1 MQNPGLKN
9 PHNTERRTL
18 AEISCKELS
27 GVGPKTT
34 HYLTK
39 CGIHNLQDLL
49 FHLPLRYENRTQ
61 LTAIKDARQG
71 THALIAGVIQ
81 HDPHTIKSKKGYSCK
96 LTDPTGS
103 ISLRFFNFKPKHYQT
118 FKKGLYLLCFGEV
131 RAKKN
136 RFFEL
141 EMVHPDYDFLRK
153 QNQLILLSYLTSI
166 YPSTPGMS
174 QRLWHKLIGQVFHLL
189 FKHSATKLIKKQQYY
204 FPEYLPENLLKRIK
218 FPSLLE
224 ALYYIHRPPADAPLQ
239 ELATGKHIT
248 QQRLALEELLA
259 HSLSVQKMKKKRSL
273 ETAPRLKSNPALMK
287 RFLTALPFQLTRSQ
301 KRVIKEI
308 NQDMQNVIPMQR
320 LLQGDVGSGKTV
332 VAAFAAL
339 LAIANHYQVALMA
352 PTELLSEQHFQH
364 FHRWLTPLGFHVV
377 CLNAGLQG
385 KAKKQILTELKTGK
399 AHIAI
404 GTHAL
409 FQEGVHFSNLGFI
422 IVDEQHR
429 FGVQQRLALWKKSQ
443 QENLQAHQ
451 LFMTATPIPRTLA
464 MTSFTDLDI
473 SFLDELPPGRLPVQ
487 TIVLSSDR
495 RSQVIER
502 VRATCTQQ
510 KQAYWV
516 CPLIEESDLQHYQAA
531 ETTFKILK
539 TDLTD
544 LRLGLIHGRMPSTEK
559 ERIMRNFKNG
569 EIDLLVATSVIEV
582 GVDVSSANLM
592 VIENAER
599 LGLAQLHQLRG
610 RVGRSDSKSFCILLY
625 QTLSPLAKERLG
637 IMRNSNDGFMIAQR
651 DLELR
656 GPGEIW
662 GLRQTGW
669 QQLRIADLKRDH
681 DLIPH
686 VLNLSTTLN
695 NEYPYLIEPIIQ
707 RWAQNSD
714 GSYSKV

>member
-1 MQNPGLKN
+1 MQNRGLKN
-9 PHNTERRTL
+9 PNDVHRLTL
-18 AEISCKELS
+18 AEISCTQLF

-34 HYLTK
+34 HHLSK
-39 CGIHNLQDLL
+39 CGIVNLQDLL
-49 FHLPLRYENRTQ
+49 LHLPLRYENRTQ
-61 LTAIKDARQG
+61 LTPINELRCDS
-71 THALIAGVIQ
+71 HALISGIIQ
-81 HDPHTIKSKKGYSCK
+81 SDRPTVKSKRSFTCK
-96 LTDPTGS
+96 LRDETG
-103 ISLRFFNFKPKHYQT
+103 IIDLKFFHFKPKQLQQ
-118 FKKGLYLLCFGEV
+118 FKKGLRLLCFGEV

-136 RFFEL
+136 SFFEL
-141 EMVHPDYDFLRK
+141 EMIHPDYEFLR
-153 QNQLILLSYLTSI
+153 NHSRLILPSYLTSI

-174 QRLWHKLIGQVFHLL
+174 QRLWHKLIAQVFHLL
-189 FKHSATKLIKKQQYY
+189 FTRHKTQIIKKQQHY
-204 FPEYLPENLLKRIK
+204 FPEYLPEDLLKRIK

-224 ALYYIHRPPADAPLQ
+224 ALHYIHRPPVDAPLE
-239 ELATGKHIT
+239 ELAIGKHIS

-259 HSLSVQKMKKKRSL
+259 HSLSVQQMKKKRAT
-273 ETAPRLKSNPALMK
+273 ETAPRLKTDTALMK
-287 RFLTALPFQLTRSQ
+287 RFLTALPFQLTQAQ

-308 NQDMQNVIPMQR
+308 SRDMQAVIPMQR

-339 LAIANHYQVALMA
+339 VAIANHYQVALMA
-352 PTELLSEQHFQH
+352 PTELLSEQHYQH
-364 FHRWLTPLGFHVV
+364 FYRWLTPLGFHVV
-377 CLNAGLQG
+377 CLNASQQG
-385 KAKKQILTELKTGK
+385 KAKKQALAEINNGK

-409 FQEGVHFSNLGFI
+409 FQEGVNFANLGFI
-422 IVDEQHR
+422 IIDEQHR
-429 FGVQQRLALWKKSQ
+429 FGVQQRLALWKKGQ
-443 QENLQAHQ
+443 QKNLQAHQ

-487 TIVLSSDR
+487 TLVLSDHR
-495 RSQVIER
+495 RSDVIER

-510 KQAYWV
+510 KQVYWV

-539 TDLTD
+539 ANLTD
-544 LRLGLIHGRMPSTEK
+544 LRLGLIHGRLPSAEK
-559 ERIMRNFKNG
+559 DRIMRDFKNG
-569 EIDLLVATSVIEV
+569 QIDLLVATSVIEV
-582 GVDVSSANLM
+582 GVDVSSANLI

-625 QTLSPLAKERLG
+625 QTLSPIAKERLG
-637 IMRNSNDGFMIAQR
+637 IMRSSNDGFMIAQR

-681 DLIPH
+681 HLIPH
-686 VLNLSTTLN
+686 VLNLSTTLHSD
-695 NEYPYLIEPIIQ
+695 YPHLIEPIIQ
-707 RWAQNSD
+707 RWAQNND

>member
-1 MQNPGLKN
+1 MQNRGLKKPN
-9 PHNTERRTL
+9 VHQLTL
-18 AEISCKELS
+18 AEISCTQLL

-34 HYLTK
+34 RYLSK
-39 CGIHNLQDLL
+39 CGIVSLQDLL
-49 FHLPLRYENRTQ
+49 LHLPLRYENRTQ
-61 LTAIKDARQG
+61 LTAIKDLCCEKP
-71 THALIAGVIQ
+71 ALISGVIHPDTQ
-81 HDPHTIKSKKGYSCK
+81 TKTKKGYSCK
-96 LTDPTGS
+96 LSDETGS
-103 ISLRFFNFKPKHYQT
+103 INLRFFHFKPKHIQQ
-118 FKKGLYLLCFGEV
+118 FKKGLRLLCFGEV

-136 RFFEL
+136 SFFEL
-141 EMVHPDYDFLRK
+141 EMIHPDYKFLR
-153 QNQLILLSYLTSI
+153 NNNRLILPNYLTGI

-174 QRLWHKLIGQVFHLL
+174 QRLWHKLIAQVFHLL
-189 FKHSATKLIKKQQYY
+189 FTPHKTQLIKKPQHY
-204 FPEYLPENLLKRIK
+204 FPEYLPEALLNQIK

-224 ALYYIHRPPADAPLQ
+224 ALYYIHRPPIDAPLD
-239 ELATGKHIT
+239 ELATGKHIS

-259 HSLSVQKMKKKRSL
+259 HSLSVQQMKKKRAT
-273 ETAPRLKSNPALMK
+273 ETAPRLKTDTALIK
-287 RFLTALPFQLTRSQ
+287 RFLTALPFQLTQAQ

-308 NQDMQNVIPMQR
+308 SRDMQAVTPMQR
-320 LLQGDVGSGKTV
+320 LLQGDVGSGKTI
-332 VAAFAAL
+332 VAAFASL
-339 LAIANHYQVALMA
+339 LAMAHHYQVALMA
-352 PTELLSEQHFQH
+352 PTELLSEQHYQH

-377 CLNAGLQG
+377 CLNASLQG
-385 KAKKQILTELKTGK
+385 KAKKQTLAQISNGK

-409 FQEGVHFSNLGFI
+409 FQEGVHFANLGFI

-429 FGVQQRLALWKKSQ
+429 FGVQQRLALWKKGQ
-443 QENLQAHQ
+443 QENFQAHQ

-487 TIVLSSDR
+487 TIVLSDHR
-495 RSQVIER
+495 RSAVIER

-510 KQAYWV
+510 KQVYWV

-531 ETTFKILK
+531 ETTFKTLK
-539 TDLTD
+539 NDLTD
-544 LRLGLIHGRMPSTEK
+544 LRLGLIHGRLPSTEK
-559 ERIMRNFKNG
+559 DQIMRDFKNG
-569 EIDLLVATSVIEV
+569 QIDLLVATSVIEV
-582 GVDVSSANLM
+582 GVDVSSANLI

-625 QTLSPLAKERLG
+625 QTLSPLAKQRLS
-637 IMRNSNDGFMIAQR
+637 IMRSSNDGFMIAQR

-686 VLNLSTTLN
+686 VLKLSTTLN
-695 NEYPYLIEPIIQ
+695 SDYPHLIEPIIQ
-707 RWAQNSD
+707 RWAQNDD